1 MYLTDTHVHLNMKD
15 FDKDRDEVIARA
27 MNQGVKQMVNI
38 GYNIKSSRES
48 ATLSDNYSFIYAA
61 IGVHPHD
68 AKKVEKDYIDILG
81 TLAEN
86 KKVIAIGEIGL
97 DYYRDLSPRDIQKKV
112 FVEQLELAISLDLPV
127 IIHQREA
134 EEDTLKI
141 IKEYR
146 NRLRGGIFHAFSG
159 TEGFLKDYLDIDF
172 YYGIGGVLTFKNAHR
187 LRAMVK
193 KLPQDRLVLETDSP
207 YLAPVPFRGRR
218 NEPGFVT
225 LVRDHLSLILG
236 ISEDEVN
243 TMVHK
248 NTKRIL
254 NI

>member
-15 FDKDRDEVIARA
+15 FDKDRDEVIERA
-27 MNQGVKQMVNI
+27 MRQNVKQMVNI
-38 GYNIKSSRES
+38 GYNIKSSKES
-48 ATLSDNYSFIYAA
+48 LALADSYSFIYAA
-61 IGVHPHD
+61 VGVHPHD
-68 AKKVEKDYIDILG
+68 AKKVEKDYIDILSS
-81 TLAEN
+81 LAED

-112 FVEQLELAISLDLPV
+112 FIEQLELAISLNLPV

-134 EEDTLKI
+134 EEDTLNI
-141 IKEYR
+141 IKKYR
-146 NRLRGGIFHAFSG
+146 SRLKGGIFHAFSG

-187 LRAMVK
+187 LRTMVK
-193 KLPQDRLVLETDSP
+193 KLSQDRFVLETDCP
-207 YLAPVPFRGRR
+207 YLAPVPFRGKR

-225 LVRDHLSLILG
+225 LVRDHLSLVLG
-236 ISEDEVN
+236 ISEDEVD
-243 TMVHK
+243 TMIYK